1 MARLGWSGGEA
12 RLERGGN
19 SGGAAWCG
27 LGGAAGATWV
37 VRRGK
42 WLGQRDG
49 ARLRCCVG
57 SDSGGAAQVERL
69 K

>member
-1 MARLGWSGGEA
+1 MAPRGAAWVERLGRRGWRGGEA
-12 RLERGGN
+12 ARVG
-19 SGGAAWCG
+19 
-27 LGGAAGATWV
+27 
-37 VRRGK
+37 RGK

-57 SDSGGAAQVERL
+57 SDSDGAAQVERL